1 MTETTATPAKTAE
14 PDVIEPETVAPEE
27 ATPTPDPTA
36 QLAEF
41 EARLRA
47 EWPGPHNT
55 TTGEYFVAPEVSVGG
70 WAEALILQAAQV
82 AGEVFLGLDGE
93 QVIDGAEGGE

>member
-1 MTETTATPAKTAE
+1 MNDTTATPTPANDPQVT
-14 PDVIEPETVAPEE
+14 DPEI
-27 ATPTPDPTA
+27 ATPEQIADEAVTPIALLED
-36 QLAEF
+36 F

-70 WAEALILQAAQV
+70 WAETLILQATQV
-82 AGEVFLGLDGE
+82 AGEVFLGLTEVDGDE
-93 QVIDGAEGGE
+93 DSE